1 MIVEDLNC
9 ASRSVNID
17 SERPWQSYWHDQDR
31 EYSESDII
39 NSSRSYKYFYDY
51 QRPTMIVN
59 FFRIV
64 QTVRQ
69 SSRSLSVLP
78 WISVISVRSF
88 PFFICSLFIWMIT
101 VLNSFFYDVHN
112 RPKWKSVLANDSSFF
127 MNLQS
132 ERIPKRL
139 TVSVNWMSIQGAT
152 NSTTHMMTHHN
163 DQLLV
168 IDQSEVIILK
178 FRENSTFL

>member
-1 MIVEDLNC
+1 
-9 ASRSVNID
+9 
-17 SERPWQSYWHDQDR
+17 
-31 EYSESDII
+31 
-39 NSSRSYKYFYDY
+39 
-51 QRPTMIVN
+51 
-59 FFRIV
+59 
-64 QTVRQ
+64 
-69 SSRSLSVLP
+69 
-78 WISVISVRSF
+78 
-88 PFFICSLFIWMIT
+88 MIT

-168 IDQSEVIILK
+168 IDQSEVLILK
-178 FRENSTFL
+178 FREKCPPIECILLVVRKKWARLEDPDDLYRWYKKIKLSIFHHWVALTHSSLHIESSSRPIEEKTKNNSKLYFSKIPKFSQNSKKTIFKKWHFLKNQNFLFF

>member
-1 MIVEDLNC
+1 MHHDC
-9 ASRSVNID
+9 QRPSANID
-17 SERPWQSYWHDQDR
+17 SKGPSQSYWHDQDR
-31 EYSESDII
+31 EYSESEII
-39 NSSRSYKYFYDY
+39 NSSRLYKYFYDY
-51 QRPTMIVN
+51 QRPVTIV
-59 FFRIV
+59 RIV
-64 QTVRQ
+64 QSILVRQ

-78 WISVISVRSF
+78 WIKHLLSLSGRSF
-88 PFFICSLFIWMIT
+88 FCSLFIWMIT
-101 VLNSFFYDVHN
+101 VLHSFFYDVHN

>member
-1 MIVEDLNC
+1 MLFFN
-9 ASRSVNID
+9 A
-17 SERPWQSYWHDQDR
+17 
-31 EYSESDII
+31 
-39 NSSRSYKYFYDY
+39 SRSYKYFYDY
-51 QRPTMIVN
+51 QRLKMIVK
-59 FFRIV
+59 FFKIV
-64 QTVRQ
+64 QTVCQ

-78 WISVISVRSF
+78 WIKHLLSLSGRSLF
-88 PFFICSLFIWMIT
+88 CSLFIWMIT

>member
-1 MIVEDLNC
+1 MTRL
-9 ASRSVNID
+9 RSGISQDHQCKND
-17 SERPWQSYWHDQDR
+17 RQFLQDR
-31 EYSESDII
+31 T
-39 NSSRSYKYFYDY
+39 NCSSKF
-51 QRPTMIVN
+51 TIA
-59 FFRIV
+59 
-64 QTVRQ
+64 VRTA
-69 SSRSLSVLP
+69 P
-78 WISVISVRSF
+78 NKTFVISVRSF